1 MWVHILAE
9 AASNTPDQPPQ
20 IPDSFI
26 GILLTGLITGAT
38 AVAVALIQRGKK
50 DRQVIVPFT
59 VPESEWIAS
68 RDRSIRIEEYL
79 EQLDRMLQRHMEQ
92 CDRKDDNMRDEIG
105 RIKGHL
111 GIK

>member
-1 MWVHILAE
+1 MWMQVLAE
-9 AASNTPDQPPQ
+9 AANNTPAQPPE
-20 IPDSFI
+20 ISGSFI

-38 AVAVALIQRGKK
+38 AIAVALIQRGKR
-50 DRQVIVPFT
+50 DRAVVVPFT

-79 EQLDRMLQRHMEQ
+79 EQLDRLIQRHIEQ
-92 CDRKDDNMRDEIG
+92 CDRDSNDLRDSIG

-111 GIK
+111 GIQ